1 MQRLGTVFFELSLVC
16 AVLATG
22 LVSLDEC
29 PWWPISYFP
38 ARPSYLVALAGVGCW
53 LLSGRWHRGIGRHKT
68 LLFLVLAALVWS
80 TFATVWGSLARKP
93 GHIVFDY
100 LFFFL
105 NWRVWPLVFLVFIA
119 LAFAGCSRERTER
132 FLSWG
137 LIVLFVPNAVHGL
150 LEIAANCG
158 WADVKTFLSNGN
170 HLFRKEKVA
179 HGWWPPVFFEGRV
192 RGLFAEPSH
201 MAFSLLP
208 LFGFFA
214 AKLRKSRLYW
224 LPIALLLALYGFGKT
239 DSGCI
244 GIGAFCF
251 FFVACHP
258 ALSRKTRLTLA
269 GGLLVLGLAA
279 IAFGVL
285 WFQRTGAAD
294 IALVQLRNSERLSAY
309 CREVH
314 DGRRPDL
321 PRLDDTRRA
330 PSSFFSRLTAM
341 RLDLDAAWQSPLVG
355 VGFFQKGF
363 YWEPLA
369 ACDIRQSEFGL
380 WVAQAMASPFRGV
393 PQIAEYTTLAAEFGF
408 PGLVAFLALYVY
420 IAVRAMRFAR
430 QADDRLLYGLTC
442 AYLAM
447 LVDAFFISLINAVL
461 FFFLAGFLY
470 ALSTPR
476 AQARRLDGSGDCL

>member
-1 MQRLGTVFFELSLVC
+1 MQRLGTVFFEISLWC

-53 LLSGRWHRGIGRHKT
+53 LLSLRWHRELGRHRT
-68 LLFLVLAALVWS
+68 LLFLVLAALSWS
-80 TFATVWGSLARKP
+80 TFATVWGSLDRKP

-105 NWRVWPLVFLVFIA
+105 NWRVWPLVFLIWIA
-119 LAFAGCSRERTER
+119 LAFAGCPRERTER
-132 FLSWG
+132 LLSWG
-137 LIVLFVPNAVHGL
+137 LVLLFVPNAVHGL
-150 LEIAANCG
+150 LEIVANCG
-158 WADVKTFLSNGN
+158 WADAKTFLINVN

-214 AKLRKSRLYW
+214 AKLRTSRLYW

-239 DSGCI
+239 DSGFI
-244 GIGAFCF
+244 EIGAFCF

-258 ALSRKTRLTLA
+258 GLSRKTRLTLA
-269 GGLLVLGLAA
+269 GGLLALGLAA
-279 IAFGVL
+279 MTAGWIWCL
-285 WFQRTGAAD
+285 HTGAAD
-294 IALVQLRNSERLSAY
+294 VALVQLRNSGRLSAY
-309 CREVH
+309 CRLSH
-314 DGRRPDL
+314 DGRQPEA
-321 PRLDDTRRA
+321 PRLDDSRRA
-330 PSSFFSRLTAM
+330 PSSLFSRLTAM
-341 RLDLDAAWQSPLVG
+341 RLDLDAAWQSPLTG

-369 ACDIRQSEFGL
+369 ACDFQQSEFGL
-380 WVAQAMASPFRGV
+380 WVRQAMTSPFRGV

-408 PGLVAFLALYVY
+408 PGLAAFLALYLY

-430 QADDRLLYGLTC
+430 KTGDRLLYGLTC

-447 LVDAFFISLINAVL
+447 LAGAFFISCINAVL
-461 FFFLAGFLY
+461 FFLLAGFLY

-476 AQARRLDGSGDCL
+476 APERRLDGSGDCL